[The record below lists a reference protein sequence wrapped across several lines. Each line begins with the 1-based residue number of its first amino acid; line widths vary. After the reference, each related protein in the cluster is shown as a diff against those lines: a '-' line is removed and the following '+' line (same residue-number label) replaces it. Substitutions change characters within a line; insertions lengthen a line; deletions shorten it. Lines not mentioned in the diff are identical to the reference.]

1 MSKKKPKGHKNDREP
16 ELPKFGGFKPLA
28 AGLGDLKAR
37 IDAEE
42 KAKVEDA
49 AHGRPRGRSR
59 RSSPAHAHRART
71 REKRTA
77 ESDRED
83 ELAFHRMMSGVVPL
97 EGRGSRVPVAGTA
110 WVEPGKVKPA
120 DLREKAREE
129 AKAVLDH
136 LHHLV
141 DDAVRFEVT
150 DDGTRVEGR
159 RVDVPPNLVR
169 ELRRGVLPI
178 DGRLDLHGL
187 GAEAARERLLEFLRT
202 QRARGE
208 RCVLVIHGKGEH
220 SVTPRRRP
228 SRRDRRVAL
237 ARSCA
242 RARRGVRD
250 GARRGRR
257 RRRGLR
263 RAAPLTPLPL
273 RRDASRFE
281 ITRARSFVRPHEL
294 TGRPVSAPGERS
306 SMLRQATGRSH
317 HRRRRWTAPPE

>member
-1 MSKKKPKGHKNDREP
+1 MSKKKPKGHKTEREP

-42 KAKVEDA
+42 KAKEEA
-49 AHGRPRGRSR
+49 A
-59 RSSPAHAHRART
+59 RARVAAGKKPAPPPPS
-71 REKRTA
+71 RAAPARVEKRTA

-110 WVEPGKVKPA
+110 RVEPGKVKA
-120 DLREKAREE
+120 VIDVREKAREE

-136 LHHLV
+136 LHNLV

-150 DDGTRVEGR
+150 DDGKRVEGR
-159 RVDVPPNLVR
+159 RVDVPPSLVR

-187 GAEAARERLLEFLRT
+187 GAESARERLLEFLRT

-208 RCVLVIHGKGEH
+208 RCILVIHGKGEH
-220 SVTPRRRP
+220 SVSPGGVLRGEIAAWLTHGRAREHVPAFATA
-228 SRRDRRVAL
+228 RDEDGGEGAVYVAL
-237 ARSCA
+237 
-242 RARRGVRD
+242 RR
-250 GARRGRR
+250 
-257 RRRGLR
+257 
-263 RAAPLTPLPL
+263 
-273 RRDASRFE
+273 
-281 ITRARSFVRPHEL
+281 
-294 TGRPVSAPGERS
+294 
-306 SMLRQATGRSH
+306 
-317 HRRRRWTAPPE
+317 